1 MKKSI
6 STRIKITKN
15 GKTVRRQ
22 IAQCHFRA
30 KRTGKQ
36 TRQKSNPR
44 SADSIARRIFKK
56 PGTL

>member
-6 STRIKITKN
+6 TKRIKMTKN

-30 KRTGKQ
+30 KRNSKK
-36 TRQKSNPR
+36 TRNKRAER
-44 SADSIARRIFKK
+44 SAKSIEKNIFKK